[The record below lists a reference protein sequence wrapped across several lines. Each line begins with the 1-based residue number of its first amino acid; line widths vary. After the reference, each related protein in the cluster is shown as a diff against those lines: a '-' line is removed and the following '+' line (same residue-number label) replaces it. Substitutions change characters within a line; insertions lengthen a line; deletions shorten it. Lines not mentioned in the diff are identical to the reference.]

1 MLRKALSKRPWRSTA
16 VCVRRWPW
24 CMATRS
30 ARWIP
35 LTAARVTG
43 GGITSY
49 FYYAPWGLTSQ
60 GALYRCFSSAISCY
74 GTTEEQLGAIA
85 VAFRKHACLNPN
97 AVMYGKPITIDDYM
111 NAKYVAEP
119 LRLYDYCLIND
130 GGVAIIVRRADMA
143 KDLKHKPVMV
153 SGFGWSEENVDA
165 TQLRPRLKDFY
176 HGASRRGAADV
187 PDGRRDAQGRRCV
200 CHLRQLQCA
209 FARLAR
215 RFRLLQRRRG
225 RRLRAARPHRNRWR
239 VAVQHQRRAALRAI
253 CKAGTTSPNWCASCA
268 GA

>member
-1 MLRKALSKRPWRSTA
+1 MPVDISHI
-16 VCVRRWPW
+16 CVRFFFQAEDGIRD
-24 CMATRS
+24 AD
-30 ARWIP
+30 
-35 LTAARVTG
+35 VTG
-43 GGITSY
+43 VQTCALPIS
-49 FYYAPWGLTSQ
+49 PRWGMTSQ
-60 GALYRCFSSAISCY
+60 GALYALFFQRHKLLY

-165 TQLRPRLKDFY
+165 TQLRPRLGDFY
-176 HGASRRGAADV
+176 HKAHNAVAAQCYPMAGVGPRDIDV
-187 PDGRRDAQGRRCV
+187 
-200 CHLRQLQCA
+200 
-209 FARLAR
+209 
-215 RFRLLQRRRG
+215 
-225 RRLRAARPHRNRWR
+225 
-239 VAVQHQRRAALRAI
+239 
-253 CKAGTTSPNWCASCA
+253 
-268 GA
+268 